1 MQTMVQPPKT
11 AAYWLDR
18 AIHFESVGDEP
29 KARMALNAAIKA
41 DDVEHAADPKT
52 ASLPRK

>member
-1 MQTMVQPPKT
+1 MAISTKT

-18 AIHFESVGDEP
+18 ACTFEKSGDDA

-41 DDVEHAADPKT
+41 DEEEHAADPKT